1 MLKLPR
7 APAGPSSSQGVLRG
21 GVPREED
28 ELTLSSLL
36 LSLTEHRGDQMT
48 VDGIVAHF
56 GRRAF
61 GAALFIFAA
70 PNLLPLPPGSSTVLG
85 WPLLLIAPQLMFGA
99 KDPWLPKRIAN
110 HAVGT
115 SFLDGVCRRLAPW
128 VARIER
134 VTTRRLGILFGFP
147 GDILLGFVCT
157 LLAAVLIL
165 PLPLGN
171 LIPAIAV
178 TLLGLALAQRDGL
191 LAIAG
196 YVAAAVSAAVLIG
209 GGHLVIAAVMRVV
222 HIITP

>member
-1 MLKLPR
+1 
-7 APAGPSSSQGVLRG
+7 
-21 GVPREED
+21 
-28 ELTLSSLL
+28 
-36 LSLTEHRGDQMT
+36 MT

-99 KDPWLPKRIAN
+99 KEPRLPKRIAD
-110 HAVGT
+110 HAVET
-115 SFLDGVCRRLAPW
+115 AFIDGVCRRVAPW

-134 VTTRRLGILFGFP
+134 VSTRRLGFLFGVP
-147 GDILLGFVCT
+147 GDILLGLVCT

-171 LIPAIAV
+171 LLPAIAV
-178 TLLGLALAQRDGL
+178 TLLGLALVQRDGL
-191 LAIAG
+191 LAIVG
-196 YVAAAVSAAVLIG
+196 YVAAAISAAVLIG
-209 GGHLVIAAVMRVV
+209 GGHLVIATLTRLVR
-222 HIITP
+222 IITP

>member
-1 MLKLPR
+1 
-7 APAGPSSSQGVLRG
+7 
-21 GVPREED
+21 
-28 ELTLSSLL
+28 
-36 LSLTEHRGDQMT
+36 MT

-85 WPLLLIAPQLMFGA
+85 WPLLLIAPQLMIGA
-99 KDPWLPKRIAN
+99 KEPWLPKQIAN
-110 HAVGT
+110 RAVET
-115 SFLDGVCRRLAPW
+115 SFIDGVCRRVAPW

-134 VTTRRLGILFGFP
+134 VSTRRWGFLFGMP

-171 LIPAIAV
+171 LLPATAV
-178 TLLGLALAQRDGL
+178 TLLGLALVQRDGL
-191 LAIAG
+191 LALAG
-196 YVAAAVSAAVLIG
+196 YVAAAISAAVLIG
-209 GGHLVIAAVMRVV
+209 GGHLVIAALRRVLD
-222 HIITP
+222 IMAP

>member
-1 MLKLPR
+1 MDPGRSLPLK
-7 APAGPSSSQGVLRG
+7 
-21 GVPREED
+21 ED
-28 ELTLSSLL
+28 ELALSALL
-36 LSLTEHRGDQMT
+36 LSLTQTSSAQMT
-48 VDGIVAHF
+48 VGSVVAHF

-110 HAVGT
+110 HAVET
-115 SFLDGVCRRLAPW
+115 SFVDAVCRRLAPW

-134 VTTRRLGILFGFP
+134 VTTRRLGLLFGMP
-147 GDILLGFVCT
+147 GDILLGSVCT
-157 LLAAVLIL
+157 LLAAVLVL

-171 LIPAIAV
+171 LLPATAV
-178 TLLGLALAQRDGL
+178 TLLGLALVQRDGL

-196 YVAAAVSAAVLIG
+196 YVAAAVSAAVLVG
-209 GGHLVIAAVMRVV
+209 AGHLVIAALMRLI
-222 HIITP
+222 HIFTP